1 MVDELILFFILV
13 KKKYYFC
20 QKNNNLDWIL
30 HHLYSDSLYYM
41 FSNPILVFFTDGVV
55 TWIRGVT
62 GYTYAYLWVD
72 IRLARS
78 LGFYPN
84 ELKV

>member
-41 FSNPILVFFTDGVV
+41 FSNPILVFFYGWSSHLDKGSNRLH
-55 TWIRGVT
+55 IRILMG
-62 GYTYAYLWVD
+62 GYQAS
-72 IRLARS
+72 S
-78 LGFYPN
+78 LVRF
-84 ELKV
+84 LS